1 MLFARNKLQL
11 DADGMTARF
20 AITDYINQGEPFI
33 VKSCEIIQPPGAEI
47 SSLFC
52 KLLPDDTITL
62 RGKFIYQVTVIDID
76 STVAILKGIM
86 NIDGNA
92 DQTAIL

>member
-47 SSLFC
+47 VRLMGVSGTGLGNM
-52 KLLPDDTITL
+52 KTLLITTKP
-62 RGKFIYQVTVIDID
+62 G
-76 STVAILKGIM
+76 SG
-86 NIDGNA
+86 
-92 DQTAIL
+92 